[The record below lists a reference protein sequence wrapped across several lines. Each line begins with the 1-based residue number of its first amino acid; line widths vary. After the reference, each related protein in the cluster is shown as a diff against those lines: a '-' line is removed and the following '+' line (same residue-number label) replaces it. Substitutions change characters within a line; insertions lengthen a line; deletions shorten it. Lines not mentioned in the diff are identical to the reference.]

1 MQKEVINRYL
11 LFFSNFIVVTF
22 DVIVDVVVV
31 IGGVKGE
38 SVCTGVEMAETFTNV
53 VKSEGAASIICFS
66 FDFTVSLIDSYIDT
80 LSPLVILFNDVKL
93 KPRLKLG
100 EIRLFIIQDNKK
112 INT

>member
-38 SVCTGVEMAETFTNV
+38 SVCTGVEMAETFTNA
-53 VKSEGAASIICFS
+53 VKS
-66 FDFTVSLIDSYIDT
+66 
-80 LSPLVILFNDVKL
+80 
-93 KPRLKLG
+93 
-100 EIRLFIIQDNKK
+100 
-112 INT
+112 

>member
-38 SVCTGVEMAETFTNV
+38 SVCTGVEIAETFTNV

-80 LSPLVILFNDVKL
+80 LWPLVILFNDVKL

-100 EIRLFIIQDNKK
+100 EIRLFIIQ
-112 INT
+112 